1 MGWFG
6 NKISCKRKIAVCK
19 SETSVKPNGL
29 FCYGITT
36 ASGDLNYSKTTLK

>member
-6 NKISCKRKIAVCK
+6 NKISCNRKIAVCK
-19 SETSVKPNGL
+19 SETCEQENFL

-36 ASGDLNYSKTTLK
+36 ASGILNYSMTTFK